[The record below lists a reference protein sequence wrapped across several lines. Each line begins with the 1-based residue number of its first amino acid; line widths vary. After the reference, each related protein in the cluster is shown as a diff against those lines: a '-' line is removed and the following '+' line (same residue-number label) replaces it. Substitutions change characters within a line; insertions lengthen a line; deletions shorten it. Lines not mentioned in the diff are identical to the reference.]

1 MHKVCRLSLAIWIA
15 TSRAA
20 SFLPTPHNPWPLVTE
35 CERVRQRP
43 REICKQSTTFPS
55 SALGA
60 CVCVFVRCC
69 VCTFYAHILFT
80 NSFCACVHARAHER
94 RRGRGRRAREN
105 RLTKVVH
112 VSFNANICRR
122 TLAGVFVIKPI
133 CIKYIQYGGCRWR
146 AGGRAVGR

>member
-20 SFLPTPHNPWPLVTE
+20 SFLPQPPVACH
-35 CERVRQRP
+35 RVRKSETATERDMQTVNNLS
-43 REICKQSTTFPS
+43 EL
-55 SALGA
+55 SAR
-60 CVCVFVRCC
+60 CVCMRCC